1 MNRKLL
7 VISGTIV
14 LLSIA
19 GHRLY
24 QEANTPV
31 LVNAQP
37 ALPPDTSVRNPK
49 PVPMQTTKPKG
60 AKLAHDFT
68 LKDLKGQQVSLSDYR
83 DRKVVIL
90 DFWATWCGPC
100 RMTMPAL
107 QSFGKKYANK
117 VEVLSIN
124 QMEDPERVASY
135 IRSQSYTSLHVLL
148 DRDGGVSKAYRVYGI
163 PTLHII
169 NLDGELCYTHVGF
182 RQNLGAHLEEK
193 LAQHCNIEL

>member
-7 VISGTIV
+7 VFSGTIV
-14 LLSIA
+14 LLSVA

-31 LVNAQP
+31 LINPQP
-37 ALPPDTSVRNPK
+37 VRSTQNPK
-49 PVPMQTTKPKG
+49 LIPTQTTKPKG

-68 LKDLKGQQVSLSDYR
+68 LKNLDGKQVSLSDYR
-83 DRKVVIL
+83 GKKVVIL

-107 QSFGKKYANK
+107 QSFGQKHSKT

-124 QMEDPERVASY
+124 QMEDPARVAAY
-135 IRSQSYTSLHVLL
+135 IKSQSYTSLHVLL
-148 DRDGGVSKAYRVYGI
+148 DRDGSVSRAYRVGGI
-163 PTLHII
+163 PTFHII
-169 NLDGELCYTHVGF
+169 NLDGVRCYTHIGA
-182 RQNLGAHLEEK
+182 RQGLQAHLEEAI
-193 LAQHCNIEL
+193 AQHCNIEL